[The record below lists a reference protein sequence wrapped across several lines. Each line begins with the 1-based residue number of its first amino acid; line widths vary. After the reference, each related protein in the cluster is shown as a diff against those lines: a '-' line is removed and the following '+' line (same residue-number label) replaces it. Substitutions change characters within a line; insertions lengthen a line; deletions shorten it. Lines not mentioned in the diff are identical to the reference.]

1 MPRAV
6 CDKLDQTCWNFI
18 LGDTESTKKVHWVA
32 RKDLCK
38 PKEKGEY
45 WTAFGEAWNCVVMNG
60 MNVAWRSSLDGN
72 FKVKKAYYFV
82 ANLENSPNIM
92 LFRILW
98 R

>member
-1 MPRAV
+1 MYTMQSKSMPRAV

-45 WTAFGEAWNCVVMNG
+45 WTAFGEAC
-60 MNVAWRSSLDGN
+60 
-72 FKVKKAYYFV
+72 
-82 ANLENSPNIM
+82 
-92 LFRILW
+92 
-98 R
+98 

>member
-45 WTAFGEAWNCVVMNG
+45 WTAFGEAFFTS
-60 MNVAWRSSLDGN
+60 RIPPTILPIDE
-72 FKVKKAYYFV
+72 KKKRWSNLWSGIKFV
-82 ANLENSPNIM
+82 WDDFHKGTVL
-92 LFRILW
+92 
-98 R
+98 

>member
-1 MPRAV
+1 MSAWKARTLSFVGKVTLTKSILSALLMYTMQSKSMPRAV

-45 WTAFGEAWNCVVMNG
+45 WTAFGEAC
-60 MNVAWRSSLDGN
+60 
-72 FKVKKAYYFV
+72 
-82 ANLENSPNIM
+82 
-92 LFRILW
+92 
-98 R
+98 